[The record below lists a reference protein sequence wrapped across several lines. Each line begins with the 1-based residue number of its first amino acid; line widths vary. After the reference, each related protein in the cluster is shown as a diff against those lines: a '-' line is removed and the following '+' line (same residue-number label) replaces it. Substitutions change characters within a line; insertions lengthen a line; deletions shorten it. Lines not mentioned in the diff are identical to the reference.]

1 MTPDRVY
8 SRRYFGEPTKRVVAG
23 LISFLQALCPLCEHC
38 LMDHAE
44 AQAFARQWVKDWNA
58 HDVDALLE
66 HFTDDVVF
74 TSPVAIRIFGGDGVL
89 RGKEALRKYWSE
101 GVRLI
106 PDLHFE
112 VLALYVGVNTL
123 VINYRN
129 QAGVVVSEVLTFDG
143 SLVREGHG
151 TYLSEIPAGLE

>member
-1 MTPDRVY
+1 M
-8 SRRYFGEPTKRVVAG
+8 
-23 LISFLQALCPLCEHC
+23 
-38 LMDHAE
+38 
-44 AQAFARQWVKDWNA
+44 
-58 HDVDALLE
+58 
-66 HFTDDVVF
+66 
-74 TSPVAIRIFGGDGVL
+74 L

-129 QAGVVVSEVLTFDG
+129 QAGGVVSEVLTFEG

-151 TYLSEIPAGLE
+151 TYLSETPATLEQRVLPGTGRGALRSSRGNSDTSVLDSRKIAKKKAGRKS